1 MVLQFNLEM
10 SMRVQDLI
18 GADLD
23 RAVAK
28 ALKLPP
34 PYYDADGTVARFSSR
49 WDLGGSIIEREKITC
64 GWDWNH
70 GAGHMGFA
78 EKRNNTPPF
87 YSHRYT
93 GPTILI
99 AAMRCF
105 VASKLGDEID
115 SLDP

>member
-28 ALKLPP
+28 AENLPP
-34 PYYDADGTVARFSSR
+34 PYYDAANTAARYSSR
-49 WDLGGSIIEREKITC
+49 WEIGGPIIEREGITIQRVTDSL
-64 GWDWNH
+64 WD
-70 GAGHMGFA
+70 AFV
-78 EKRNNTPPF
+78 
-87 YSHRYT
+87 HRVHHAD
-93 GPTILI
+93 GPTPLV

-105 VASKLGDEID
+105 VASKLGDEI
-115 SLDP
+115 